1 MASDCTGEKTI
12 RKGGTAT
19 ARFVVAWYDH
29 TDPELAHYKNLYAS
43 PQPIAK
49 RGLEVFSR
57 LKHNAMRLADGMR
70 SSSLPHW
77 LQNQVANTLSAIV
90 INSMYKRDGR
100 VAFAEGQWTCFGTMD
115 QMWLA
120 RHIICQAVPFYA
132 WRELECW
139 ARTQM
144 KNGQIHHDMNLM
156 DVGSERE
163 KRSALVAWD
172 DTEHRDYRDIQK
184 WVDLNCGFIIS
195 VYEAYRTTGDRESF
209 LRLWP
214 NMKRAAD
221 RIKKQ
226 VELLGNKEYPLTF
239 DRSENSY
246 DAGGNPDP
254 YNANISAVAYRIMAE
269 LSAETGESDKAA
281 EYAEACKTV
290 VKSFADR
297 YIRGRDP
304 MTGKHCENVF
314 SGQELA
320 YHLRL
325 GQMWSQAETDSVIS
339 RLNHFYYPCYWGL
352 GYPEGTYD
360 EWTPYLLVHYGGL
373 LLHTG
378 RLDEWMA
385 LQKDAY
391 MRQYRDR
398 DRVFDHPLNILPWV
412 GKPKLTSGNIKSK
425 KQYISIPSVW
435 RNYYDLIGYSRD
447 ARTKEVWLTP
457 ILYNTDRMEGAY
469 FISPETDGTIDAAET
484 ANGRTITLRTTNDMQ
499 ISGIH
504 LRDDFGADVAVRVNG
519 KECRVRR
526 VGEGYAKELVA
537 EWKGKADASGVTVE
551 VVGRRNAPRRHT
563 PAKPD
568 RDFATAF
575 KPCAMSPFEGLYAAK
590 ADLLAG
596 TEVKGGIVTSCN
608 NFDYILFAN
617 VDFGKGG
624 TSAVAIRVNSKY
636 EGSELEVALDDNS
649 GAAVASCKLPC
660 TGGEWLEIEVPVAK
674 IKGTHN
680 VVLRFFG
687 SHPDNLMAIDY
698 IKFK

>member
-1 MASDCTGEKTI
+1 ME
-12 RKGGTAT
+12 
-19 ARFVVAWYDH
+19 
-29 TDPELAHYKNLYAS
+29 
-43 PQPIAK
+43 
-49 RGLEVFSR
+49 
-57 LKHNAMRLADGMR
+57 
-70 SSSLPHW
+70 
-77 LQNQVANTLSAIV
+77 
-90 INSMYKRDGR
+90 
-100 VAFAEGQWTCFGTMD
+100 
-115 QMWLA
+115 
-120 RHIICQAVPFYA
+120 
-132 WRELECW
+132 
-139 ARTQM
+139 
-144 KNGQIHHDMNLM
+144 
-156 DVGSERE
+156 
-163 KRSALVAWD
+163 
-172 DTEHRDYRDIQK
+172 
-184 WVDLNCGFIIS
+184 
-195 VYEAYRTTGDRESF
+195 
-209 LRLWP
+209 
-214 NMKRAAD
+214 
-221 RIKKQ
+221 
-226 VELLGNKEYPLTF
+226 
-239 DRSENSY
+239 
-246 DAGGNPDP
+246 
-254 YNANISAVAYRIMAE
+254 
-269 LSAETGESDKAA
+269 
-281 EYAEACKTV
+281 
-290 VKSFADR
+290 KSFADR
-297 YIRGRDP
+297 YIRGHDP

-391 MRQYRDR
+391 MRQYQDR

-435 RNYYDLIGYSRD
+435 RNYCDLIGYSRD
-447 ARTKEVWLTP
+447 ARTKEVWLTT

-469 FISPETDGTIDAAET
+469 FISPETDGTID
-484 ANGRTITLRTTNDMQ
+484 
-499 ISGIH
+499 
-504 LRDDFGADVAVRVNG
+504 VAVRVNG
-519 KECRVRR
+519 KACRVRR

-590 ADLLAG
+590 ADCLAG

-624 TSAVAIRVNSKY
+624 IVGRGDTRQQQIRR
-636 EGSELEVALDDNS
+636 LR
-649 GAAVASCKLPC
+649 
-660 TGGEWLEIEVPVAK
+660 TGGGPRRQLGGGSSLVQAAMHRRRVARDRDSR
-674 IKGTHN
+674 G
-680 VVLRFFG
+680 
-687 SHPDNLMAIDY
+687 
-698 IKFK
+698 

>member
-1 MASDCTGEKTI
+1 MTAFSPFDNKDYDNMSLPYAFYEISMANSGDRDAKVSLRFVFPEDVKTWAVASDCTGEKTI

-49 RGLEVFSR
+49 HGLEVFSR

-70 SSSLPHW
+70 RSSLPHW

-100 VAFAEGQWTCFGTMD
+100 VAFAEGQWTCFGIMD

-120 RHIICQAVPFYA
+120 RHIICQAAPFYA
-132 WRELECW
+132 WRELEYW

-239 DRSENSY
+239 DGSENSY

-269 LSAETGESDKAA
+269 LSAETGEDDKAA

-325 GQMWSQAETDSVIS
+325 GQMWSQAKTDSVIS

-391 MRQYRDR
+391 MR
-398 DRVFDHPLNILPWV
+398 
-412 GKPKLTSGNIKSK
+412 
-425 KQYISIPSVW
+425 
-435 RNYYDLIGYSRD
+435 
-447 ARTKEVWLTP
+447 
-457 ILYNTDRMEGAY
+457 
-469 FISPETDGTIDAAET
+469 
-484 ANGRTITLRTTNDMQ
+484 
-499 ISGIH
+499 
-504 LRDDFGADVAVRVNG
+504 
-519 KECRVRR
+519 
-526 VGEGYAKELVA
+526 
-537 EWKGKADASGVTVE
+537 
-551 VVGRRNAPRRHT
+551 
-563 PAKPD
+563 
-568 RDFATAF
+568 
-575 KPCAMSPFEGLYAAK
+575 
-590 ADLLAG
+590 
-596 TEVKGGIVTSCN
+596 
-608 NFDYILFAN
+608 
-617 VDFGKGG
+617 
-624 TSAVAIRVNSKY
+624 
-636 EGSELEVALDDNS
+636 
-649 GAAVASCKLPC
+649 
-660 TGGEWLEIEVPVAK
+660 
-674 IKGTHN
+674 
-680 VVLRFFG
+680 
-687 SHPDNLMAIDY
+687 
-698 IKFK
+698 

>member
-1 MASDCTGEKTI
+1 MLKGAKTADGRTDDDALWPTHRVNFGCIDGIEATMTAFSPFDNKDYDNMSLPYAFYEISMANSGDRDAKVSLRFVFPEDVKTWAVASDCTGEKTI

-49 RGLEVFSR
+49 RGLEVFPQ

-70 SSSLPHW
+70 RSSLPHW

-120 RHIICQAVPFYA
+120 RHIICQAAPFYA
-132 WRELECW
+132 WRELEYW

-221 RIKKQ
+221 RIKAQ

-239 DRSENSY
+239 DGSENSY

-398 DRVFDHPLNILPWV
+398 D
-412 GKPKLTSGNIKSK
+412 
-425 KQYISIPSVW
+425 
-435 RNYYDLIGYSRD
+435 
-447 ARTKEVWLTP
+447 
-457 ILYNTDRMEGAY
+457 
-469 FISPETDGTIDAAET
+469 
-484 ANGRTITLRTTNDMQ
+484 
-499 ISGIH
+499 
-504 LRDDFGADVAVRVNG
+504 
-519 KECRVRR
+519 
-526 VGEGYAKELVA
+526 
-537 EWKGKADASGVTVE
+537 
-551 VVGRRNAPRRHT
+551 
-563 PAKPD
+563 
-568 RDFATAF
+568 FATAF

-590 ADLLAG
+590 ADRLAG

-636 EGSELEVALDDNS
+636 EGSELEVALNDNS

-660 TGGEWLEIEVPVAK
+660 TGGEWREIEVPVAK

-687 SHPDNLMAIDY
+687 SHPDNLMDIDY

>member
-1 MASDCTGEKTI
+1 MSLPYAFYEISMANSGDRDAKVSLRFVFPEDVKTWAVASDCTGEKTI

-29 TDPELAHYKNLYAS
+29 TDPELAHNKNLYAS

-49 RGLEVFSR
+49 RGLEVFPQ
-57 LKHNAMRLADGMR
+57 LKHNAVRLADGMR
-70 SSSLPHW
+70 RSSLPHW

-115 QMWLA
+115 QMWLS
-120 RHIICQAVPFYA
+120 RHIICQAAPFYA
-132 WRELECW
+132 WRELEYW

-239 DRSENSY
+239 DGSENSY

-314 SGQELA
+314 SGQEL
-320 YHLRL
+320 
-325 GQMWSQAETDSVIS
+325 
-339 RLNHFYYPCYWGL
+339 
-352 GYPEGTYD
+352 
-360 EWTPYLLVHYGGL
+360 
-373 LLHTG
+373 
-378 RLDEWMA
+378 
-385 LQKDAY
+385 
-391 MRQYRDR
+391 
-398 DRVFDHPLNILPWV
+398 
-412 GKPKLTSGNIKSK
+412 
-425 KQYISIPSVW
+425 
-435 RNYYDLIGYSRD
+435 
-447 ARTKEVWLTP
+447 
-457 ILYNTDRMEGAY
+457 
-469 FISPETDGTIDAAET
+469 
-484 ANGRTITLRTTNDMQ
+484 
-499 ISGIH
+499 
-504 LRDDFGADVAVRVNG
+504 
-519 KECRVRR
+519 
-526 VGEGYAKELVA
+526 
-537 EWKGKADASGVTVE
+537 
-551 VVGRRNAPRRHT
+551 
-563 PAKPD
+563 
-568 RDFATAF
+568 
-575 KPCAMSPFEGLYAAK
+575 
-590 ADLLAG
+590 
-596 TEVKGGIVTSCN
+596 
-608 NFDYILFAN
+608 
-617 VDFGKGG
+617 
-624 TSAVAIRVNSKY
+624 
-636 EGSELEVALDDNS
+636 
-649 GAAVASCKLPC
+649 
-660 TGGEWLEIEVPVAK
+660 
-674 IKGTHN
+674 
-680 VVLRFFG
+680 
-687 SHPDNLMAIDY
+687 
-698 IKFK
+698 